1 MSGTLQAP
9 TQSNSRWRQ
18 LVSTFNYNK
27 LSWVGLG
34 LFFLL
39 ALLALCAPLIAPY
52 HPIDQSIMDRMQPPS
67 VDHWFGT
74 DQFGRDLFTRALYGA
89 RVSLFVGT
97 VSVLLGMLIGGS
109 LGVIAGYFG
118 KLTDLIIMRI
128 MDVMLSFPT
137 LIMGIIIVA
146 LLGPSLPNVIIA
158 ITATLIP
165 KFARVARAPTITIR
179 ERAYIEACHAMGYSE
194 LRIIVFHIIPNV
206 LAEILV
212 MASLWTA
219 NAIMIEAGFS
229 FLGLGVRP
237 PTPTWGGMI
246 REGFEFIFQSPWM
259 SLFPGLCIFL
269 AVMAL
274 NLAGDGFRD
283 AVDPRLSRLR
293 DL

>member
-9 TQSNSRWRQ
+9 SRSNSRWRQ

-67 VDHWFGT
+67 MDHWFGT